1 MLSLTD
7 PQWDGLLS
15 TYGKGARVAELLALA
30 ESGLPLDRWYDELFQ
45 ELCHQSTVSEA
56 AYAALPH
63 LVILAREREEAR
75 KHLLVL
81 AGICYACSQ
90 LPDAPSIPAGLDQE
104 WHAAARDAVP
114 LLATVLAAGQHSESD
129 LRYLAMSLAAFN
141 GHHSLALAI
150 EALDSEIQCP
160 NCGTVF
166 DWSEQVS

>member
-7 PQWDGLLS
+7 PQWDRLHS
-15 TYGKGARVAELLALA
+15 TYGGGTRVAELLVLA
-30 ESGLPLDRWYDELFQ
+30 EGGLPLDRWYDDLFQ
-45 ELCHQSTVSEA
+45 ELCHQYTLSEA

-63 LVILAREREEAR
+63 LVTLARDREEAR

-81 AGICYACSQ
+81 AGICYAGSQ
-90 LPDAPSIPAGLDQE
+90 LPDAPPIPAGLEQE
-104 WHAAARDAVP
+104 WHAAARDAIP
-114 LLATVLAAGQHSESD
+114 LLAKVLAADQHSESD

-141 GHHSLALAI
+141 GHYSLALAI

-166 DWSEQVS
+166 DWTGQVS